1 MNRLGTRASIVIGI
15 GLILVASAGVAAVTL
30 AGGAARV
37 VADDATTTNP
47 LAVKGRTNAYA
58 SLAADGQ
65 FAVLSWGATTTD
77 GVTDIYAAASADGGR
92 TFAAAT
98 RVNQVA
104 GDANLSGEQPPRV
117 ALVPRPGRHP
127 AIVIVWTA
135 KATAGTRLVSA
146 RSDDAGKS
154 FASPTLVPGSDAAG
168 NRGWQSIAIG
178 RDGEVP
184 VVWLDHRDL
193 AKNGNS
199 ATSMQHAEHQHL
211 ASGQKPADGVAR
223 AQLSKLMFA
232 RLDRSDSSRQLT
244 GGVCYCC
251 KTAIA
256 TDSAGGVYMA
266 WRHVYEGNV
275 RDLAFTKSSD
285 GGRTFRTPIRVSND
299 NWVLDGCP
307 ENGPALAVDDA
318 KRIHVVWPTLVAG
331 ATAASEPTLALFYA
345 MSLDGRQF
353 TARQRIPTEGFPRH
367 PQIALGPAGEL
378 LVAWD
383 EQAKGTRHVAF
394 ARGTDDGK
402 GVPRFARQQ
411 ISDIARA
418 EYPVLTRAGDGTL
431 VAWTSGSIGQTVIR
445 AQRIQP

>member
-1 MNRLGTRASIVIGI
+1 MNRLGMRVPIVIGI
-15 GLILVASAGVAAVTL
+15 GAILVASAVVAAVAL
-30 AGGAARV
+30 ANGA
-37 VADDATTTNP
+37 TPPNS

-58 SLAADGQ
+58 SLAAAGQ
-65 FAVLSWGATTTD
+65 FAVLSWGASTTD
-77 GVTDIYAAASADGGR
+77 GITDIYAAASTDGGR
-92 TFAAAT
+92 TFADAT

-117 ALVPRPGRHP
+117 ALVPRPGRP
-127 AIVIVWTA
+127 PTIVVVWTA
-135 KATAGTRLVSA
+135 KATDGTRLMSA
-146 RSDDAGKS
+146 RSDDAAKS
-154 FASPTLVPGSDAAG
+154 FASPMAVPGSEAAG

-178 RDGEVP
+178 RDGEV
-184 VVWLDHRDL
+184 VIVWLDHREL
-193 AKNGNS
+193 AKNGSGS
-199 ATSMQHAEHQHL
+199 ASMQHAEHQHL
-211 ASGQKPADGVAR
+211 ASDQRPADGVAR

-256 TDSAGGVYMA
+256 TDATGGVYAA

-285 GGRTFRTPIRVSND
+285 SGRTFAPPIRVSND

-307 ENGPALAVDDA
+307 ENGPALAVDAA

-331 ATAASEPTLALFYA
+331 ATATSEPTLALFYA

-367 PQIALGPAGEL
+367 PQIALGPVGEL

-394 ARGTDDGK
+394 ARGTVDSK
-402 GVPRFARQQ
+402 GAPRFARQQ
-411 ISDIARA
+411 IGDTARA
-418 EYPVLTRAGDGTL
+418 EYPVLTRVDDGTL
-431 VAWTSGSIGQTVIR
+431 VAWSSGSVGQTVIR
-445 AQRIQP
+445 IQRIQR